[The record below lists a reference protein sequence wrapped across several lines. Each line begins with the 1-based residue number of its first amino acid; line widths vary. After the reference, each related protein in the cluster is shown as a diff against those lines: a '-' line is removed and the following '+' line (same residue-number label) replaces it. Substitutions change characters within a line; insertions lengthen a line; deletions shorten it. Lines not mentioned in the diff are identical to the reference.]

1 MSELLD
7 EHTECHHCGETG
19 ASKRVLLESG
29 ALWFHFVCFDRW
41 QRYGCSTSPRKPPPT
56 TQESQSG

>member
-1 MSELLD
+1 
-7 EHTECHHCGETG
+7 
-19 ASKRVLLESG
+19 VLLESG

-56 TQESQSG
+56 TQET